1 MPDFFTT
8 QASQAPELSL
18 LVRASLLGMLPILLL
33 LTIRY
38 REKVA
43 YQRFFQGLQLVQ
55 LVFLYSWY
63 LSDGFPLEESLPL
76 YHCRIAMFAVLFLP
90 KASPIKDYLAYLGI
104 GGAIVAFVYP
114 VFDPFPVWHVTTAS
128 FVLGHYALFVNGW
141 LYLLGKQKEDY
152 LTVLRS
158 LMYSLVIN
166 LFLLLVNQ
174 LTGGNYGFLAVTPLV
189 NSHNIWLNLIL
200 VTFANVALVELVQKG
215 QKLLLDVS

>member
-1 MPDFFTT
+1 MSDFFTT
-8 QASQAPELSL
+8 QSSLPPEPSL
-18 LVRASLLGMLPILLL
+18 FVRIGLLGLLPLLL
-33 LTIRY
+33 WLTIRY
-38 REKVA
+38 RDKVA
-43 YQRFFQGLQLVQ
+43 YQRVFQGLQLVQ
-55 LVFLYSWY
+55 LVCLYSWY

-114 VFDPFPVWHVTTAS
+114 VFDPFPIWHVTTAS

-141 LYLLGKQKEDY
+141 LYLLGKQKEEH
-152 LTVLRS
+152 LNIRTILS
-158 LMYSLVIN
+158 YSLVLN

-189 NSHNIWLNLIL
+189 NSHNIWFNLVL
-200 VTFANVALVELVQKG
+200 VTLANLALVAFVQKG
-215 QKLLLDVS
+215 QKRLLELS